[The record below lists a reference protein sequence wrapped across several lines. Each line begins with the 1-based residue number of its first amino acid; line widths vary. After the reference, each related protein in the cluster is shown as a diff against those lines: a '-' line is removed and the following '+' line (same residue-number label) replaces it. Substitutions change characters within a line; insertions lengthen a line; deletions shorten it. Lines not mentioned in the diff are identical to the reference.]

1 MPRKQNGFGNP
12 KSLGFKGAGRVDK
25 GKGVG
30 APGSYPSKRY
40 YGSSVHNVQ
49 LLKNI
54 I

>member
-30 APGSYPSKRY
+30 ALLAPTQ
-40 YGSSVHNVQ
+40 VNVGMAAQ
-49 LLKNI
+49 FTVLLLRNTI
-54 I
+54 

>member
-12 KSLGFKGAGRVDK
+12 KSLGFKGAGRVDR

-30 APGSYPSKRY
+30 APGSTPATVAMAQASL
-40 YGSSVHNVQ
+40 VL

-54 I
+54 T